1 MADTLNK
8 TDLVAAIAAASG
20 QSQAVVSGVVD
31 EFFNVVSKSVA
42 SGTKVAIPG
51 WISFE
56 RTDRAARTGRNPATG
71 ATIQIAASKGVKVS
85 AGSKLKAA
93 AKGS

>member
-42 SGTKVAIPG
+42 SGTKVSIPG

-56 RTDRAARTGRNPATG
+56 QTSRAARTGRNPATG
-71 ATIQIAASKGVKVS
+71 ETIQIAASKGVKVS
-85 AGSKLKAA
+85 AGSKLKSA
-93 AKGS
+93 AKG